1 MHSTILEPPAAATS
15 VPNKNVLQITHFYK
29 RLLLV
34 LGALIPV
41 IFIAYIYQF
50 QSPALRFVDYTI
62 HEYAIGIAVLQSA
75 FISYVTWRCYVS
87 SGEPLLRWLTLS
99 FLSFTVIYMPHGF
112 FTPLCGQNMA
122 LFLLYGPVSRL
133 VMASFLLAGLITY
146 GKPAHTP
153 QQRTASR
160 SWLVWISMFLIVD
173 VLIAW
178 IATSPEL
185 PLQPIRL
192 ALETSSLLLLIA
204 GVIWIWRRKLQT
216 SIMTVYAVSLAYL
229 AESSLTFVIAAPW
242 NHLWWLAHLI
252 SACGFTVLS
261 YGVIRAFHSTRSFS
275 LVFSQEEV
283 LEQLAAAKA
292 YAEEIARQLKIA
304 NESLEVLAST
314 DPLTGLSNRRHFMTL
329 SQAEFSRAMRTNS
342 AFTVL
347 ALDLDHFKNINDQYG
362 HPVGDEVLKCFA
374 ATASSQLRPTDHIGR
389 VGGEEFMILLVD
401 THGAEAYMIAERI
414 RSAIEKTDIP
424 AAGTMIRITVSIG
437 LSEFSSAHHQLEE
450 ILSKADACLYQAK
463 KLGRNQVAHDSAI
476 PQQSSNTAPAAG

>member
-1 MHSTILEPPAAATS
+1 MNSKTPDIPASPSAL
-15 VPNKNVLQITHFYK
+15 PNKNVLKITHAYK
-29 RLLLV
+29 HVLLIL
-34 LGALIPV
+34 LALSPL

-50 QSPALRFVDYTI
+50 QNPALRFIDYSI
-62 HEYAIGIAVLQSA
+62 HEYAIGIAILQSS
-75 FISYVTWRCYVS
+75 FISYVTWRCYQS

-99 FLSFTVIYMPHGF
+99 FLSFTLIYMPHGF
-112 FTPLCGQNMA
+112 LTPLCGQNMA

-133 VMASFLLAGLITY
+133 VMASFLLVGLITY
-146 GKPAHTP
+146 GQPAHTP
-153 QQRTASR
+153 QHRSASR
-160 SWLVWISMFLIVD
+160 SWLVWISTFLTIDMIIV
-173 VLIAW
+173 W

-192 ALETSSLLLLIA
+192 VLESSSLLLLIS
-204 GVIWIWRRKLQT
+204 GVAWIWHRKLRT
-216 SIMTVYAVSLAYL
+216 SIMMVYALSLAYL
-229 AESSLTFVIAAPW
+229 AESSLTFIVALPW

-283 LEQLAAAKA
+283 LEQLASAKA

-304 NESLEVLAST
+304 NENLEVLAST
-314 DPLTGLSNRRHFMTL
+314 DPLTGLNNRRHFMAQ

-374 ATASSQLRPTDHIGR
+374 SAASAQLRPTDHIGR

-401 THGAEAYMIAERI
+401 THGTEAHAIAERI
-414 RSAIEKTDIP
+414 RNAVEKINIP

-437 LSEFSSAHHQLEE
+437 LSEFAADCKHMEE
-450 ILSKADACLYQAK
+450 ILSKADECLYQAK
-463 KLGRNQVAHDSAI
+463 KSGRNQVAHTQKI
-476 PQQSSNTAPAAG
+476 GP